1 MKFWLFEK
9 EADVL
14 WQQKKLRWYAA
25 WRLIALVGVSV
36 CWGLALL
43 LLAEGNYP
51 VQYLLTYVNT
61 PLVALLNVL
70 PVVVLSLLFYAAF
83 ARALPAFLASGFVTF
98 GFSAANYYLLRFR
111 DDPLMALD
119 LLDFSTAVHFTDE
132 YSLAPDKRLWT
143 LIGCFVLALLMNMR
157 FQQQKSELGREGATP
172 AVIPVEATEAPV
184 GTPAAPA
191 VENLENLVT
200 PAPAEQPA
208 PAPQN

>member
-14 WQQKKLRWYAA
+14 WQRKRLRRFSA
-25 WRLIALVGVSV
+25 WRLAALMGVSV

-51 VQYLLTYVNT
+51 VEYLLTYVRT
-61 PLVALLNVL
+61 PLIAVLNVL
-70 PVVVLSLLFYAAF
+70 PVVLLSLLGYAIF
-83 ARALPAFLASGFVTF
+83 ARALPAFLLSGVVTF

-132 YSLAPDKRLWT
+132 YSLAPDKRLWAM
-143 LIGCFVLALLMNMR
+143 IACFGLALL
-157 FQQQKSELGREGATP
+157 FLGLFARGKGAGKKLRLSILALLLLTAYP
-172 AVIPVEATEAPV
+172 LGLLYTSDEVYDDY
-184 GTPAAPA
+184 AAD
-191 VENLENLVT
+191 LIYSCR
-200 PAPAEQPA
+200 
-208 PAPQN
+208 